1 MDRHLMKDEILRL
14 FSYEVTLDE
23 VNDDVAHITGCPAC
37 WTLALEVVASLKRTN
52 GLMPRKMGRPSESRF
67 RDARESLIVLMEV
80 QEQRSIGRLGAKGW
94 WAELKDLNPREQAE
108 KVKSVAAIHQREFVE
123 TILQEAKLV
132 CGRDPYSAEHLALTA
147 HRLIDDLP
155 SAHAKD
161 GLRLSAMA
169 IVANSRRL
177 ASDWQGSF
185 EAISSARGYLST
197 GKVAPNT
204 EAYLLSVH
212 ASLLGNM
219 GHLEDRLLLANR
231 AADLCR
237 RAGDLKGLAT
247 MKINAADTLL
257 AASKPS
263 EALLMAESALSILTP
278 GGIRLESL
286 ARSIITESL
295 VELARLPEALKSYE
309 ATKPLYDETEGELML
324 SKAEYLEGRLLDA
337 LGYARE
343 SEKLFRSAVDGMTEL
358 ENYRLSFSF
367 RFEFFESLFKRG
379 AFGKAARL
387 CQEGID
393 LLQTTERI
401 HPQMLQ
407 VWRDLLAAVE
417 VKALTES
424 HLTEMRNYL
433 VRHWA
438 LPARRAPFRAEQV

>member
-1 MDRHLMKDEILRL
+1 MDRHLLKDEILRL

-23 VNDDVAHITGCPAC
+23 VNDDVAHIAGCPVC

-52 GLMPRKMGRPSESRF
+52 GLMPRKMGRPPEGRF
-67 RDARESLIVLMEV
+67 RDARESLIVLMEI
-80 QEQRSIGRLGAKGW
+80 QEQRSVGRLKARGW
-94 WAELKDLNPREQAE
+94 WAELKDLSPREQAE
-108 KVKSVAAIHQREFVE
+108 KVRSVASIHQREFVE
-123 TILQEAKLV
+123 TILREAKLV
-132 CGRDPYSAEHLALTA
+132 CGRDPYSAEHLAMTA
-147 HRLIDDLP
+147 HRLVDNLP
-155 SAHAKD
+155 NAHAKD
-161 GLRLSAMA
+161 GLRLSAMT

-177 ASDWQGSF
+177 ASDWQGSL
-185 EAISSARGYLST
+185 EAISSARGYLLV
-197 GKVAPNT
+197 GKVEPST

-212 ASLLGNM
+212 ASLVGSM
-219 GHLEDRLLLANR
+219 GHLEDAVLLANR
-231 AADLCR
+231 AAEICSS
-237 RAGDLKGLAT
+237 AGDLKGLAT

-263 EALLMAESALSILTP
+263 EALLMAKGALSVLTP

-286 ARSIITESL
+286 ARSIVTESL
-295 VELARLPEALKSYE
+295 VELSRLPEALKSYE

-324 SKAEYLEGRLLDA
+324 SKVAYLEGKLLDA
-337 LGYARE
+337 LGHVRE
-343 SEKLFRSAVDGMTEL
+343 SEKLFRSAVDGVTEM

-393 LLQTTERI
+393 LLQTAEKI

-407 VWRDLLAAVE
+407 VWRDLLSAIE
-417 VKALTES
+417 MKALTEN